1 MMLVVKNLTVNAGD
15 TEESLVR
22 SLIQEDPLEEGVVV
36 HSSSLAW
43 RIQWREELG
52 GLQST
57 GSQRVGYD

>member
-1 MMLVVKNLTVNAGD
+1 MVLVVKNLTVNAGD

-22 SLIQEDPLEEGVVV
+22 SLSQEDPLEEGMVV